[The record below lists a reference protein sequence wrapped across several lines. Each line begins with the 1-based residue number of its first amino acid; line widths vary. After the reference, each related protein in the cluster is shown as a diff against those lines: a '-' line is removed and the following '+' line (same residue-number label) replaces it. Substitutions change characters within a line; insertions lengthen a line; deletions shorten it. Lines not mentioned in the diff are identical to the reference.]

1 MKAILVYPGHELWYL
16 ALCWTPLIL
25 ASSPIGDSFMVNVFN
40 IIVTSAMLVLGN
52 DVNNPVPYC
61 TVQMP
66 VQQPRPEYDPEG
78 GCKELG
84 ARILAAV
91 QEQYPDAAVRA
102 TTKFKRYQRL

>member
-1 MKAILVYPGHELWYL
+1 
-16 ALCWTPLIL
+16 
-25 ASSPIGDSFMVNVFN
+25 MVNVFN

-61 TVQMP
+61 TVQL
-66 VQQPRPEYDPEG
+66 QQPAAQEPQPSPEYDLFEDPDG

-91 QEQYPDAAVRA
+91 QEQYPEAAV
-102 TTKFKRYQRL
+102 TLNVDGKSNNDI

>member
-1 MKAILVYPGHELWYL
+1 
-16 ALCWTPLIL
+16 
-25 ASSPIGDSFMVNVFN
+25 MVNVFN

-61 TVQMP
+61 TVQIQRQEQGKP
-66 VQQPRPEYDPEG
+66 VQQPRPEYDLFENPEG

-91 QEQYPDAAVRA
+91 QEQYPDAAV
-102 TTKFKRYQRL
+102 TLTVDGKSNNEI